1 MSNVFFP
8 ILGILLVV
16 TIPLLV
22 FKITNIISDLKSE
35 IVQLNRKVMRLNS
48 ESYENERTIRTLRQK
63 IDRIQNNNLCVG
75 ATFYYPDNHDF
86 KTELVNK
93 RAKIVE
99 ISDGIVK
106 SRLINSRGEF
116 IDDNIWTGNVS
127 NSVNYVYENQNKLK
141 FNFETN

>member
-8 ILGILLVV
+8 ILGVFLGV

-22 FKITNIISDLKSE
+22 VKITNTISNLKSE
-35 IVQLNRKVMRLNS
+35 IVQLNRKVMRLNN
-48 ESYENERTIRTLRQK
+48 ESYENERVIRTLRRK
-63 IDRIQNNNLCVG
+63 VESLQNKNLCVG
-75 ATFYYPDNHDF
+75 ATFYYPDGHDF
-86 KTELVNK
+86 KPELVNK

-99 ISDGIVK
+99 ISDGVIK

-116 IDDNIWTGNVS
+116 IDDNLWTGTIS